1 MNGAKQPAGRIC
13 WMPCAAAGAWNL
25 GRGLKLYCVRR
36 DKGQMVLLVIQINS
50 QRLPKASFGFCRPF
64 FRWDCT
70 KRSQLVASPLVRWNP
85 PDVINSSCW
94 AANLLASLSDSQD
107 VAKSFTYMLCSTSA
121 AARGAETR
129 CRHTCTL
136 TVLLARKR
144 EQCRFLHTL
153 ILNSLLQLTTYGFG
167 CGLDWKTRRLKAG
180 DALDQRCSSRR
191 KKKQAVG
198 HAKDVEADSG
208 SAA

>member
-1 MNGAKQPAGRIC
+1 MGPNSLQVEYAGCRAQQLGLGISAV
-13 WMPCAAAGAWNL
+13 AA
-25 GRGLKLYCVRR
+25 YCVRR

-50 QRLPKASFGFCRPF
+50 QRLPKTSFGFCRPF

-70 KRSQLVASPLVRWNP
+70 KRSQLVASPPVRWNP

-107 VAKSFTYMLCSTSA
+107 VAKSSTYMLCSTSA
-121 AARGAETR
+121 AARGH
-129 CRHTCTL
+129 HTCTL

-153 ILNSLLQLTTYGFG
+153 ILNSLLQLTTYGLR

-180 DALDQRCSSRR
+180 DALDQRRCSSRR